1 MKRILLMQ
9 FAVAVSIVVL
19 LVLLAML
26 LDGQRRRSRRLRGRA
41 RPSPIDFARLR
52 ATIDAEARL
61 VRVPR
66 GAGRGIVMCA
76 GGKSYLAEAFASL
89 RTVRRAGCDLPV
101 EIFYVGREEMPSA
114 DLAALFVAGVGNV
127 TFRDATSPGIDMGP
141 VKPTK
146 LRGWEI
152 KSYALLLT
160 SFDEILFLDADC
172 GVLVDPTF
180 LFSDPAFERYG
191 NVFWPD
197 YWFRENLIL
206 QELRV
211 DFGSKRYPPGFE
223 TESGEILIRKNA
235 CRNALVHAW
244 LLNKHQDVTYRM
256 YHGDKDLFRVGFNM
270 AGTPFY
276 QIERMPGILGFV
288 HPETGDLVLDTMVQH
303 APGDDG
309 GRPVFVHRTMK
320 KRSRKGQKKTWTVFV
335 PNDGMHRVPRS
346 AAASK
351 RGGLTCADHAIH
363 QLRRPSRAMVDVGNA
378 IDDDEVF
385 ALST

>member
-1 MKRILLMQ
+1 MMQ
-9 FAVAVSIVVL
+9 LAVLGSIIVL

-26 LDGQRRRSRRLRGRA
+26 IDGQRRRSRRSRRSRDRA
-41 RPSPIDFARLR
+41 RPDPIVFARLR
-52 ATIDAEARL
+52 ASIDAEARL

-66 GAGRGIVMCA
+66 GTGRGIVMCA
-76 GGKSYLAEAFASL
+76 GGKSYLAEAYASL

-114 DLAALFVAGVGNV
+114 ELAALFDAGVGNV
-127 TFRDATSPGIDMGP
+127 TFCDASSPEIDMGP
-141 VKPTK
+141 VRPTK

-160 SFDEILFLDADC
+160 SFDEILLLDADC

-197 YWFRENLIL
+197 YWFREDLIRR
-206 QELRV
+206 ELRA
-211 DFGSKRYPPGFE
+211 DFGTTIYPPGFE
-223 TESGEILIRKNA
+223 TESGEILIRKNS
-235 CRNALVHAW
+235 CKKALVYAW
-244 LLNKHQDVTYRM
+244 LLNKHQDVTYKM
-256 YHGDKDLFRVGFNM
+256 YYGDKDLFRVGFNM

-276 QIERMPGILGFV
+276 QIERMPGILGFT

-303 APGDDG
+303 APG

-320 KRSRKGQKKTWTVFV
+320 KRSRKGQKKTWTALV
-335 PNDGMHRVPRS
+335 PNDDMHRVPRS

-363 QLRRPSRAMVDVGNA
+363 QIRRPSRAMVDVGNA
-378 IDDDEVF
+378 IDDDEIF